1 MMPPVGLALDI
12 ITIPLTVAVL
22 VVLLLLVAR
31 TARSWYVARIA
42 GRNVWRRPMRT
53 ALILLGLML
62 ATTFVATELLIA
74 QTVVRT
80 VQTVAVYNLGRVDET
95 ITGGSGA
102 LGLFPDVVGA
112 DVSAQLVSVPHVAG
126 VTPALVVSDSLVVDE
141 TTQQARSGVV
151 TEALD
156 ATVAGPLGQLHGLG
170 GNPVRIDQLDSSEVY
185 LNAAAAQLMSARP
198 GDTVTLYSTL
208 WPGQRTSFRV
218 RALVSGGLL
227 GSDPTVLL
235 ALPAL
240 QQLVSA
246 PSSFNRIFVANE
258 GDGLSGVVYSE
269 DIARAAQRFLP
280 HGFSIQKVK
289 EDGVQNALSAE
300 DTLNQILLLFTLLAL
315 SVGLLLVFLI
325 FALLA
330 AERRSEI
337 GVSRVL
343 GMHRGRIVLL
353 LMVESAIYDGTA
365 AAPGVLLGLGLS
377 ILLVAL
383 GRPVIA
389 QLGFPLNVEFDP
401 RALATAFSLGVLTTL
416 GTSALAA
423 WAISRVT
430 LAAALRGQPEP
441 PAPRPAAATLLRA
454 GVHAL
459 PMLPHAPRKVL
470 HPWVLLAGRIV
481 QSGLVLLLLGYIAL
495 HWAIANHDAL
505 AFDLAICGGLA
516 GLVLFVRATAL
527 AIVTILARIRPTPDV
542 AARFRRAR
550 RIANRTAASCIG
562 VGWILYWALPLD
574 PAQLAGLAR
583 YDGGIEIF
591 FAAGMLMVAG
601 ATLALAYTLDVVL
614 RPLRAVSLHL
624 RRARHIGAVAF
635 FQPATQ
641 RFRTGVTLAM
651 PSLVCFTMVAMAC
664 ISSSIAQ
671 RYVNVPAQTGGY
683 DIVGRPLFK
692 PIGGVQALSVALAG
706 AAPNHASDFVALS
719 EATPLALAVIQPGGT
734 DAGWRLY
741 PVSAVQGAFLDGTG
755 LPLAAHAPGYA
766 DDAAVWQD
774 VRTVPGDVVIDV
786 GALSPQDAAL
796 LGVTLPPQVDI
807 PQFVAPPIASGLL
820 GPSSVDA
827 LVHQASTQN
836 ALNGMP
842 PDARQ
847 LLEHPNKVRP
857 YTLRLDG
864 VIDRERV
871 MRPTSLWIA
880 DMRGGPPREVTVIGL
895 VDNAQGQRYGLLG
908 SPATFA
914 PLESRL
920 ASFGTEYYFF
930 KLKPGLN
937 AREEARVLGVALR
950 AYGFETTVIQD
961 ALLTLNGPR
970 VFISQLLVG
979 LVGVTL
985 LIGMAA
991 LAVTGLRNVSERRQ
1005 QIGMLRALGF
1015 RRTSVLVLFLSESLL
1030 IAVLGVGIGVGLAL
1044 LLCRNVFAVDF
1055 FAQFQSGLAL
1065 VVPWSEVAAIC
1076 GFALL
1081 TGVLASLL
1089 PAAQAVQVSPADAL
1103 RYE

>member
-12 ITIPLTVAVL
+12 FTIPLTVAVL
-22 VVLLLLVAR
+22 VVLLLLLVRAS
-31 TARSWYVARIA
+31 RSWYVVRIG

-53 ALILLGLML
+53 ALILVGLML

-74 QTVVRT
+74 QTVVLT

-95 ITGGSGA
+95 ITGESGT
-102 LGLFPDVVGA
+102 LGIFPDAVGA
-112 DVSAQLVSVPHVAG
+112 DVSGQLVSVPHVAG
-126 VTPALVVSDSLVVDE
+126 VTPALVISDTLIVDE

-156 ATVAGPLGQLHGLG
+156 ATTAGPLGQLHTLG
-170 GNPVRIDQLDSSEVY
+170 GNPVRINQLDANAVY
-185 LNAAAAQLMSARP
+185 LNAAAAQLVSARP

-208 WPGQRTSFRV
+208 WPGQRTRFRV

-246 PSSFNRIFVANE
+246 PNSFNCIFVANE
-258 GDGLSGVVYSE
+258 GDGLSGVVYSD
-269 DIARAAQRFLP
+269 DIARAAQRFVP

-289 EDGVQNALSAE
+289 EDGVESALSAE
-300 DTLNQILLLFTLLAL
+300 GTLSHILVLFTLLAL

-330 AERRSEI
+330 AERRFEI

-353 LMVESAIYDGTA
+353 LMVESAIYDSAA

-377 ILLVAL
+377 ALLVAL
-383 GRPVIA
+383 VRPVIA

-423 WAISRVT
+423 WVISRVT
-430 LAAALRGQPEP
+430 LAAALRGEPEP
-441 PAPRPAAATLLRA
+441 PSPSPGAATLLRA
-454 GVHAL
+454 GVRAL
-459 PMLPHAPRKVL
+459 PMMPYAPRKAFQ
-470 HPWVLLAGRIV
+470 PWVLLGSRIATN
-481 QSGLVLLLLGYIAL
+481 GLVLLLVGSISAR
-495 HWAIANHDAL
+495 WAIAEHDAL
-505 AFDLAICGGLA
+505 AFDLAICGGFA
-516 GLVLFVRATAL
+516 GLVLFVRATVL
-527 AIVTILARIRPTPDV
+527 VIVSILSRIRSTPDA
-542 AARFRRAR
+542 AARFRSAR
-550 RIANRTAASCIG
+550 RIANRAAASCVG

-574 PAQLAGLAR
+574 PAQIAGLAR

-601 ATLALAYTLDVVL
+601 AALALAYTLDVVV
-614 RPLRAVSLHL
+614 RPLRAVNLHL
-624 RRARHIGAVAF
+624 RGARHIGAVAF

-641 RFRTGVTLAM
+641 RFRTGLTLAM
-651 PSLVCFTMVAMAC
+651 LSLVCFTMVAMAC

-692 PIGGVQALSVALAG
+692 PVGGVASLSAALTG
-706 AAPNHASDFVALS
+706 AAPAHAADFVALS
-719 EATPLALAVIQPGGT
+719 EATPLALAVIQPGGS

-755 LPLAAHAPGYA
+755 LPLAARAPGYA
-766 DDAAVWQD
+766 DDAAVWRD

-796 LGVTLPPQVDI
+796 LGVTLPPRVDI

-827 LVHQASTQN
+827 LVHEASTQN

-847 LLEHPNKVRP
+847 LLEHPDKVRP
-857 YTLRLDG
+857 YTLQLDG
-864 VIDRERV
+864 VVASPRV
-871 MRPTSLWIA
+871 MRPTLLWIA
-880 DMRGGPPREVTVIGL
+880 DLRGGPPRQVTVIGI

-908 SPATFA
+908 SPVTFA
-914 PLESRL
+914 PLENRL

-937 AREEARVLGVALR
+937 AREEARVLGAALR

-1015 RRTSVLVLFLSESLL
+1015 RRRSVLVLFLSESLL
-1030 IAVLGVGIGVGLAL
+1030 IASLGVGIGVGLAL

-1055 FAQFQSGLAL
+1055 FGQFQSGLAL

-1076 GFALL
+1076 GFALF